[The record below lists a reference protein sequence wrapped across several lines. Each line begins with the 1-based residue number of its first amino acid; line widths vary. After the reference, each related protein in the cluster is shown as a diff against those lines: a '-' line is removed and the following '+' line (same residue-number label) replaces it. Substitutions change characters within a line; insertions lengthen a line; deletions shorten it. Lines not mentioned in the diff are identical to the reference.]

1 MTRLEDYLRAV
12 GAVNHRMWAQ
22 IEPLERQLRSL
33 EAEYQA
39 AGRRP
44 AVDVVA
50 TGVAAL
56 LAPKVDAVSS
66 QVNLLYEEWRMS
78 IAAIGP
84 PPSGQKP
91 AGDWTA
97 RIPWPKS
104 MPPEVKR
111 YVLRVVGQGGIPL
124 SKRVTV
130 KPGRFPYGGSGLV
143 LEYSKW

>member
-1 MTRLEDYLRAV
+1 M
-12 GAVNHRMWAQ
+12 
-22 IEPLERQLRSL
+22 
-33 EAEYQA
+33 
-39 AGRRP
+39 
-44 AVDVVA
+44 DVVA